1 MESTEQTLLYYGITS
16 NLFPMNF
23 CHINNTLI
31 IEGLLRLKA
40 RVPHLHVG
48 GNQQVVFLNHT
59 ILFRVVGDS
68 DFNIFHGICT
78 HPITQNVLIGIPME

>member
-1 MESTEQTLLYYGITS
+1 M
-16 NLFPMNF
+16 
-23 CHINNTLI
+23 I

-68 DFNIFHGICT
+68 DFNIFYGICT
-78 HPITQNVLIGIPME
+78 HPITQSVLIGIPMEQVPSPLITVTIHRTNHTRFQTSLNHNKL